1 MSAPRRL
8 ALVLFLLAGAAS
20 ARAPASHAATQ
31 YRAVERKS
39 TVRFKADTG
48 IAIMPVVKGT
58 LSRFDL
64 NATIDTDNPTASRAE
79 IVIRM
84 DSIKSE
90 SFLVPDSK
98 IREQLQT
105 DRYPTATLRTTAI
118 RATGQP
124 SIYEVDVEL
133 AVMGKTY
140 RDTVRAEVVA
150 FKGYYRFIGT
160 YRKRSDSGK
169 EAVLEFSLHAEPL

>member
-1 MSAPRRL
+1 MPVSRRRP
-8 ALVLFLLAGAAS
+8 AWLLCAVAVWATAAV
-20 ARAPASHAATQ
+20 AQAATS

-39 TVRFKADTG
+39 TVRFKAETG
-48 IAIMPVVKGT
+48 IPFMPVVKGT
-58 LSRFDL
+58 LARYDVT
-64 NATIDTDNPTASRAE
+64 ATIDAANPPASRAE
-79 IVIRM
+79 IVIHM

-90 SFLVPDSK
+90 SAFVPDAK

-105 DRYPTATLRTTAI
+105 DRYPTATLRTTAV

-124 SIYEVDVEL
+124 SIYEVDVTL
-133 AVMGKTY
+133 DVMGKTY

-150 FKGYYRFIGT
+150 FKGYLRFIGT
-160 YRKRSDSGK
+160 YRKRTDSGK